1 MADIGTLNPEQML
14 QQQQILRQ
22 QKMAEMLMQQGMQQ
36 PQGQMVSGRYV
47 APSIFQNI
55 AGLANTY
62 MGQRGIERAEQ
73 AQLDLAK
80 RLRADET
87 SAMAD
92 FFQQRKGTEG
102 VEGGIYGPD
111 NKLTMQ
117 TTPDMIGPQGEL
129 TSQYRRVAPVA
140 AIPPNPLGA
149 YANLMANPKA
159 SPRLQNMAF
168 NKMIADPEG
177 FTLAEGATR
186 VERQPDGS
194 LKVVASGG
202 QKPRAPLQ
210 IDTGTAIELRDPNNP
225 TVVLQ
230 RIPKSQMPVAGQ
242 VVETVNGPMVVNTRT
257 NEAFP
262 IMAGG
267 KPLEPKL
274 SSEQSKDITAINQQR
289 ATIDG
294 AIADVQKNKSAF
306 SFGRGVAQNLPYG
319 ESISGR
325 FEKPEDTQARAYV
338 FNNVSAVIK
347 ERAGTAQSAQE
358 LTRLN
363 SFLPAT
369 TDNAKQIVA
378 KLEGFKQY
386 LNDLEKG
393 TRQPTSKPSASNAPT
408 ANAPA
413 KPATPKVFSNQADL
427 DKAIKEKK
435 VEKGDKVTVNGVT
448 GTIQ

>member
-36 PQGQMVSGRYV
+36 PQGQMISGRYV
-47 APSIFQNI
+47 APSIFQNL

-73 AQLDLAK
+73 AQIDLAK

-92 FFQQRKGTEG
+92 FMQQRQGRPAEMFPAQAG
-102 VEGGIYGPD
+102 PMPDGGNIP
-111 NKLTMQ
+111 LQ
-117 TTPDMIGPQGEL
+117 E
-129 TSQYRRVAPVA
+129 SRA
-140 AIPPNPLGA
+140 AIPPNPQGA

-159 SPRLQNMAF
+159 SARLQNMAF
-168 NKMIADPEG
+168 NKLIADPEG

-230 RIPKSQMPVAGQ
+230 SIPKSQMPVAGQ
-242 VVETVNGPMVVNTRT
+242 VVETVNGPMLVNPRT
-257 NEAFP
+257 SEATP

-294 AIADVQKNKSAF
+294 AIVDVQKNKSAF

-319 ESISGR
+319 ESIAGR

-393 TRQPTSKPSASNAPT
+393 TRVSPSKKPDAPKSNSFASE
-408 ANAPA
+408 
-413 KPATPKVFSNQADL
+413 ADVQ
-427 DKAIKEKK
+427 KAITSGVLK
-435 VEKGDKVTVNGVT
+435 KGDKVTVNGVT